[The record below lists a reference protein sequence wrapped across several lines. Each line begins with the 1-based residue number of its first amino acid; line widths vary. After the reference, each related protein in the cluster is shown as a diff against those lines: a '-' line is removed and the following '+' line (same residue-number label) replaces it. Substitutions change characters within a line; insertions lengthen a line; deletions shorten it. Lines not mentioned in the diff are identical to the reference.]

1 MSEDILNKEEEII
14 EQEKHEEG
22 DFNHGKIKDVNIAKE
37 MKKSF
42 LSYAMSVIV
51 SRALPDIRDGL
62 KPVQRRIL
70 YGMNELGM
78 YSNSSYKKSARIVGD
93 VMGKYHPHGDS
104 SIYGTMVR
112 MAQDFSYRYM
122 LVDGH
127 GNFGSIDG
135 DGAAA
140 MRYTEARMSK
150 IAMEMLRDIDKDT
163 VDFVDNYDSSEKEPS
178 VLPSKFPNLLVNGS
192 TGIAV
197 GMATNIPPH
206 NLSEVIDGIIAYKEN
221 KEIDVSGLMEHIKGP
236 DFPTGAEILG
246 VSGLRLAYET
256 GRGSIAMRAKAE
268 IVDRRNNLKSI
279 MITEIP
285 YQVNKTSVIERIAQL
300 AKDGLIDGITELRD
314 ESNRKGMRIVIDLRR
329 DIIPE
334 VMLNNLYK
342 QTQLQKSFGF
352 NMIALVNNKP
362 VMVNL
367 KDIITNYFEFQME
380 IILRRTKYDL
390 SRAEARAHLLEA
402 FVKVLNDIDRAIE
415 IIKNSQTAEIARNAL
430 IEEYDFDEVQ
440 ARAILDMR
448 LQRLTGLE
456 IEKIIEEAEEIRLRI
471 IDLKAIIE
479 SDELKENI
487 LIDELIEIKNKYGDV
502 RKSEI
507 NLHDDLS
514 IEDED
519 LIPVEDVIVTV
530 TNNGYIK
537 RMNVDSYK
545 SQNRGGVGLA
555 GIKVHDDDFVEHI
568 QMTETHDYHL
578 FFTNKGRVYK
588 IKGYQIP
595 AGSRTSKGL
604 PIVNLLN
611 LDEDEK
617 LASFTSIKS
626 FEDENKFI
634 VFITKNGIVKR
645 TPVTDYQN
653 IRQNGIIALTLRDD
667 DELEVVRTTDGTSDI
682 MLGSSNGKAIR
693 FHESDVRSMGRTAMG
708 VIGMKIGEGESIIG
722 GAIIDSDD
730 DEILVVTEKGYGKR
744 TLASEYRVQNRG
756 GSGVKTINITEK
768 NGNPKALRVVSVED
782 DIIAVTNKGIVIRM
796 KIEQISKTGRATQG
810 VRVIN
815 LRKDQEVS
823 TVAIVPKDETE
834 QILETETTLKPEQLE
849 LNNED
854 TKAKEVTALESDE
867 TEVVKTN
874 MFEE

>member
-78 YSNSSYKKSARIVGD
+78 YSNSPYKKSARIVGD

-722 GAIIDSDD
+722 GAIIESDD

>member
-70 YGMNELGM
+70 YGMNDLGM
-78 YSNSSYKKSARIVGD
+78 YSNSPYKKSARIVGD

-279 MITEIP
+279 IITEIP

-722 GAIIDSDD
+722 GAIIESDD